1 MHRGKYNT
9 AARLFFVLFFALTV
23 SESVRLITYIIEIG
37 PYTWFPRVLV
47 IWLSATVITGFLS
60 FLRETPAR
68 RFALIVTLAVIAN
81 VMIYVLNYDDLGP
94 DILIIATAAVA
105 HRLGMLRKRPII
117 VLTAL
122 FGSVFLVRFVSA
134 FQNGSLNLFRIAN
147 QSILTLGMGAFLYWI
162 FEDDI
167 FTLKR
172 EKRVMQQEMDT
183 IVPFAEF
190 GRNSAGIVHDFK
202 NDAALF
208 SALTSVTRQSLGE
221 PIDQNLVSRL
231 EHITQRLSD
240 RIQLILTATSVYSH
254 SSEEAE
260 QKQEQFFE
268 LHHTVQASIYPFSA
282 SLIFRT
288 VLEVH
293 PLNTL
298 RGTTVRGRPDLL
310 IAILE
315 NLIRNSCEA
324 TLEHAAPGAPLV
336 TVRAPSSREV
346 IVEDN
351 GKGLPFCQNGC
362 VHENCL
368 FCPQVRLG
376 VTTKEQGS
384 GLGMYRIAQAAEL
397 LGVEVTIRSQRNK
410 GIIATVRIPESIIEG
425 A

>member
-1 MHRGKYNT
+1 MHQAKYNT
-9 AARLFFVLFFALTV
+9 AARIFFVLFFALTI
-23 SESVRLITYIIEIG
+23 SEGVRLVTYMIEIG
-37 PYTWFPRVLV
+37 PYTWFPRVFV
-47 IWLSATVITGFLS
+47 VWLFATVITGFLS
-60 FLRETPAR
+60 FLRETPTQR
-68 RFALIVTLAVIAN
+68 IALIATLAVIAN

-105 HRLGMLRKRPII
+105 HRLGLLRKRPII
-117 VLTAL
+117 VLAVL
-122 FGSVFLVRFVSA
+122 LGSVFLVRFISGL
-134 FQNGSLNLFRIAN
+134 QNGSLNLFRKVN

-167 FTLKR
+167 VTLKR
-172 EKRVMQQEMDT
+172 EKQLMQREMDS

-231 EHITQRLSD
+231 EHVTQRLSD
-240 RIQLILTATSVYSH
+240 RIQLILTATSVYSR
-254 SSEEAE
+254 SSEDLG
-260 QKQEQFFE
+260 QEQQQFFD

-324 TLEHAAPGAPLV
+324 ALEHAAPDAPLV
-336 TVRAPSSREV
+336 TVHAPSSREV

-368 FCPQVRLG
+368 FCPQIRLG

-384 GLGMYRIAQAAEL
+384 GLGMHRIAQAAER
-397 LGVEVTIRSQRNK
+397 LGVEVTIKSQRNK

-425 A
+425 V